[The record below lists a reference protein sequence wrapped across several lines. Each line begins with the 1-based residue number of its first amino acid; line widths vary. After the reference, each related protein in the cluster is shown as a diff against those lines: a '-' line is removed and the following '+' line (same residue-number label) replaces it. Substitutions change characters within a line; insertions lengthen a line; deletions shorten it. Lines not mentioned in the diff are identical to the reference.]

1 MSCSERR
8 ENALAWKSV
17 VFDDPL
23 SYPDMPPDIRVGY
36 G

>member
-1 MSCSERR
+1 MSCSEGR
-8 ENALAWKSV
+8 ENALARKTV

-23 SYPDMPPDIRVGY
+23 SYPDMPPDIRVGH